1 METIRQLQNM
11 REEEKE
17 RLKNESNQVESNR
30 NDEQIL
36 EGVRTSSNKRKKH
49 GEK

>member
-30 NDEQIL
+30 NDDQIL
-36 EGVRTSSNKRKKH
+36 EGVRTKSNKRKKH